1 MKNEKKKVGVVVGRF
16 QTPYLHSGH
25 KHLIETARNESDDLL
40 IFVGEH
46 AGWASAN
53 DPLDFP
59 TRDMM
64 LRSAYPN
71 ARTIVIKDHISDD
84 VWSENIDR
92 LINENFPEHEPI
104 LFGSRDSFIPYYKGK
119 LPTREVT
126 PKSDISATTLRQ
138 QAVERIPDSPDF
150 REGVMYAHTKQN
162 YPTSFQTVD
171 IAILHSTE
179 PKVLIGRKAGH
190 SKWGF
195 PGGFVDPTD
204 DSLESAMR
212 RETREEVGD
221 IEISPLVYIG
231 SARIDD
237 PRYRKSIHKIMT
249 ALFKTTY
256 VFGQVK
262 ASDDLEEVRWQ
273 DLDGLLE
280 ALQPEHHVLAEMLLA
295 NLQNT
300 QKQTTKPSSDEY

>member
-1 MKNEKKKVGVVVGRF
+1 MKNEKKKLGVVVGRF

-25 KHLIETARNESDDLL
+25 RHLIDTALNESDDLL
-40 IFVGEH
+40 ILVGEH
-46 AGWASAN
+46 AGWASGN
-53 DPLDFP
+53 DPLDYP
-59 TRDMM
+59 TRDIM
-64 LRSAYPN
+64 LRSAYPK
-71 ARTIVIKDHISDD
+71 AKTIAIKDHISDE
-84 VWSENIDR
+84 VWSEMLDR
-92 LINENFPEHEPI
+92 LVTDNFPEHEPL
-104 LFGSRDSFIPYYKGK
+104 LFGSRDSFIPYYSGK

-126 PKSDISATTLRQ
+126 PKSGISATTLRE
-138 QAVERIPDSPDF
+138 QATARIPDSPDF

-162 YPTSFQTVD
+162 YPTAFPTVD
-171 IAILHSTE
+171 ISIMHSTE

-204 DSLESAMR
+204 DSFESAMR
-212 RETREEVGD
+212 REMREEVGD

-249 ALFKTTY
+249 AFFKTTY
-256 VFGQVK
+256 VFGVIK

-280 ALQPEHHVLAEMLLA
+280 VLQPEHHVLAEMLLA
-295 NLQNT
+295 NLRKEKT
-300 QKQTTKPSSDEY
+300 EPQKTSSDEY

>member
-1 MKNEKKKVGVVVGRF
+1 MKNEKKRLGVVVGRF

-25 KHLIETARNESDDLL
+25 KHLIDTAKGESDDLL
-40 IFVGEH
+40 VLVGTH
-46 AGWASAN
+46 SGWASGN
-53 DPLDFP
+53 DPLDYP
-59 TRDMM
+59 TRDVM
-64 LRSAYPN
+64 LRSAYPD
-71 ARTIVIKDHISDD
+71 AKTVVIPDHISDD
-84 VWSENIDR
+84 VWSEMLDR
-92 LINENFPEHEPI
+92 LVLENFPEHEPV
-104 LFGSRDSFIPYYKGK
+104 LFGSRDSFIPYYSGK
-119 LPTREVT
+119 LVTREVS
-126 PKSDISATTLRQ
+126 PKADISATQLRQ

-162 YPTSFQTVD
+162 YPVSFQTVD
-171 IAILHSTE
+171 IAIMHSTE

-190 SKWGF
+190 TKWGF

-204 DSLESAMR
+204 DSLEAAMR

-256 VFGQVK
+256 VFGHIK

-273 DLDGLLE
+273 KLDGLLE
-280 ALQPEHHVLAEMLLA
+280 ALQPEHHVLGEMLLA
-295 NLQNT
+295 NLRNEN
-300 QKQTTKPSSDEY
+300 KQTEKPSSDEY